1 MRGELG
7 AEARFQQSPGR
18 TEEAVFWAE
27 LGQVVVGGRVRKQ
40 KTASCSLLSSSSAVT
55 GRREGEARG

>member
-18 TEEAVFWAE
+18 TEEAV
-27 LGQVVVGGRVRKQ
+27 LGQSWVRWGGGLGNRRQQV
-40 KTASCSLLSSSSAVT
+40 SILSSSSAVT
-55 GRREGEARG
+55 GRRKWEAHG